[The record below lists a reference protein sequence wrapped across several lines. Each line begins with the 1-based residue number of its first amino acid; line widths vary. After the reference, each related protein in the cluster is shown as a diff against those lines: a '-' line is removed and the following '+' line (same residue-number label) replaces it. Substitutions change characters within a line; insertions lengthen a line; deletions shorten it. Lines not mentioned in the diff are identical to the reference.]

1 MGLDMYLYA
10 ERYLPG
16 PQLDFGDEVKGNATA
31 IAELAGLPMAGDF
44 TGIYVR
50 SQLAYWR
57 KANAIHQWFVRNVQG
72 GEDEC
77 KPHHVSRRQLTILRD
92 NCQIVLDDPSLAE
105 EYLPTVDGFF
115 FGSTEMDE
123 YYFND
128 LRSTISQIDFALM
141 AAPEDSSFIYEAS
154 W

>member
-1 MGLDMYLYA
+1 MGLDMFLYA
-10 ERYLPG
+10 ERYLSG
-16 PQLDFGDEVKGNATA
+16 PQREFGDEVKGNAA
-31 IAELAGLPMAGDF
+31 ALAELAGLPMAGGA
-44 TGIYVR
+44 TGIYVK

-57 KANAIHQWFVRNVQG
+57 KANAIHQWFVQNVQG

-77 KPHHVSRRQLTILRD
+77 KPHYVSRAQLKTLRD
-92 NCQIVLDDPSLAE
+92 ICQKVLDDPSLAE
-105 EYLPTVDGFF
+105 EYLSPADGFF

-123 YYFND
+123 YYFKD

>member
-10 ERYLPG
+10 ERYLSGRKPE
-16 PQLDFGDEVKGNATA
+16 LGDEVKGNAAA
-31 IAELAGLPMAGDF
+31 IAELAELPLVGDF
-44 TGIYVR
+44 TGIYVK
-50 SQLAYWR
+50 SQMAYWR
-57 KANAIHQWFVRNVQG
+57 KANAIHQWFVDNVQG

-77 KPHHVSRRQLTILRD
+77 KPHYVSRAQLKMLRD
-92 NCQIVLDDPSLAE
+92 TCQKVLDDPSLAE
-105 EYLPTVDGFF
+105 ESLSPADGFF

-123 YYFND
+123 YYFNY

>member
-1 MGLDMYLYA
+1 MGLDMFLYA
-10 ERYLPG
+10 ERYLSG
-16 PQLDFGDEVKGNATA
+16 PQREFGDEVKGNAA
-31 IAELAGLPMAGDF
+31 AMAERAGLPM
-44 TGIYVR
+44 
-50 SQLAYWR
+50 
-57 KANAIHQWFVRNVQG
+57 ANAIHQWFVQNVQG

-77 KPHHVSRRQLTILRD
+77 KPHYVSRAQLKTLRD
-92 NCQIVLDDPSLAE
+92 ICQKVLDDPSLAE
-105 EYLPTVDGFF
+105 EYLSPADGFF

-123 YYFND
+123 YYFKD